1 MLLSALQ
8 TVQKRR
14 KREINY
20 VMSGTKRENETD
32 ESQKLLQ
39 TKGRT
44 LPWYSNVRFVC
55 FWSAPTYPKCL
66 ISLGVVR
73 TRLARGKARRPEIG
87 KRSVSPT
94 HVPSLFP
101 PPPPPPP
108 PLPHQF
114 YPFPLT
120 GSCTVSQQTE
130 HLNYVNNISLANQY
144 YYKPRHS
151 TSRQGES
158 FFPSI
163 AHLLRWKK
171 IVATLDKVCLRLPWY
186 LSPSVNQS
194 ETQLGITW
202 HHVISGNNV
211 CKLFCVLFCMVE
223 HWMCFSNPDCI
234 QPKFHNLNDAVYFQ
248 QI

>member
-44 LPWYSNVRFVC
+44 LPWYSDVRFVC

-101 PPPPPPP
+101 PPPPPSSPPVLSFSTHRFLYCQPTNRTPELCKQYQSSQPIFLQTPTFDIPARRKFFSIYCRPP
-108 PLPHQF
+108 PLKKDCRHSWHGVFEIALICKPKCK
-114 YPFPLT
+114 PIRDT
-120 GSCTVSQQTE
+120 IR
-130 HLNYVNNISLANQY
+130 NYVA
-144 YYKPRHS
+144 PRH
-151 TSRQGES
+151 
-158 FFPSI
+158 
-163 AHLLRWKK
+163 
-171 IVATLDKVCLRLPWY
+171 
-186 LSPSVNQS
+186 
-194 ETQLGITW
+194 
-202 HHVISGNNV
+202 
-211 CKLFCVLFCMVE
+211 
-223 HWMCFSNPDCI
+223 
-234 QPKFHNLNDAVYFQ
+234 
-248 QI
+248 